1 MSHEKPAWYLMKKP
15 SKNINVHEYENIAER
30 KNWSRRLQQFFRSF
44 FCYTAILAAF
54 LEFCQSIALRALAKK
69 WSGIQTKK
77 LQRFP
82 MNLYLSILP
91 DFFFSLS
98 LFAKKLQQKTGQITT
113 IPSEPLTAFS
123 VKTGVESAT
132 QYKALI

>member
-54 LEFCQSIALRALAKK
+54 LEFFQSIALRAL
-69 WSGIQTKK
+69 
-77 LQRFP
+77 P
-82 MNLYLSILP
+82 MDQEKDSATILNGSDLYAFICPQSCFYLYLQKNCNKKR
-91 DFFFSLS
+91 
-98 LFAKKLQQKTGQITT
+98 AKLQQF
-113 IPSEPLTAFS
+113 PASL
-123 VKTGVESAT
+123 
-132 QYKALI
+132 